1 MFYRVAA
8 DAVVIL
14 HLAFVLFVALG
25 ALLALRWRRVLWIQV
40 PAALWGAAIE
50 LTGGICPLTPLEN
63 HLRSLGGESGYA
75 GGFLDHYLL
84 PMLYPAALT
93 RTTQFFLAAIVV
105 SLNGLIYWVV
115 ARRTGPALANTKAGS
130 NHG

>member
-1 MFYRVAA
+1 MFYRAGA

-14 HLAFVLFVALG
+14 HLAFVLFVAFG
-25 ALLALRWRRVLWIQV
+25 AFLALKWRRVLWIQV

-50 LTGGICPLTPLEN
+50 LSGGICPLTPLEN
-63 HLRSLGGESGYA
+63 NLRSLGGQAGYT

-93 RTTQFFLAAIVV
+93 RSTQFFLAAIVV
-105 SLNGLIYWVV
+105 SVNGLIYWVV
-115 ARRTGPALANTKAGS
+115 ARRTGPA
-130 NHG
+130 

>member
-93 RTTQFFLAAIVV
+93 RTTQFLLAAIVV

-115 ARRTGPALANTKAGS
+115 ARRTGPTFANTKAGS
-130 NHG
+130 DHG